1 MYHDELVASS
11 RAKPLG
17 PQVWACDCH
26 NENRG
31 NLYFLLSMSLKALS
45 CLGLFF
51 LVVPAALAANK
62 QIVWGHTSA
71 ALIKSENV
79 LFDCI
84 KPDGNKVCC
93 AAVNQSHAWSRGIG
107 IDYERYTHSVERK
120 NTPRHAFG
128 KCEVTKEY
136 IPSPYEL
143 RDLQYAK
150 DLQSISDINIRRDK
164 LLTYVTTDEMID
176 NSTRWM
182 NRVKIHMESEVT
194 PPLTDDDFEFLSR
207 FHMTKVCR
215 HDDGRV
221 VKSEW
226 DEWIEP
232 LTIHIRHPFAFADC
246 GALTEKYYRK
256 MLQTNSKVGIGN
268 VDYVLLQSGMSQHN
282 QSLHGHHSGNQMRK
296 HVMID
301 AGASTFDSSLFW
313 FTCGYSQVN
322 EYDVII
328 VNRNI
333 IN

>member
-1 MYHDELVASS
+1 MMSI
-11 RAKPLG
+11 AK
-17 PQVWACDCH
+17 AFS
-26 NENRG
+26 
-31 NLYFLLSMSLKALS
+31 YLSIVLILI
-45 CLGLFF
+45 FII
-51 LVVPAALAANK
+51 VVPTGTMAANR

-93 AAVNQSHAWSRGIG
+93 AALNQSHTWTRGIG
-107 IDYERYTHSVERK
+107 IDYEKSIHNGDRK
-120 NTPRHAFG
+120 NSVLRHTSSG
-128 KCEVTKEY
+128 KCEMTKEY

-150 DLQSISDINIRRDK
+150 DLQTISDISIRMDK
-164 LLTYVTTDEMID
+164 LLTYVSMDEMIE

-182 NRVKIHMESEVT
+182 NRVKIHMESEIIPIPT
-194 PPLTDDDFEFLSR
+194 ADDYEFLSR

-215 HDDGRV
+215 HDDGRM
-221 VKSEW
+221 VKTEW

-232 LTIHIRHPFAFADC
+232 LTIHVRHPFAFADC
-246 GALTEKYYRK
+246 GALTDKYYSK
-256 MLQTNSKVGIGN
+256 MLQTKSKVGIGN

-282 QSLHGHHSGNQMRK
+282 NQLHGHHGSGSRK

-313 FTCGYSQVN
+313 FTCGYSQVRVC
-322 EYDVII
+322 DFTVLIK
-328 VNRNI
+328 
-333 IN
+333 